1 MNYKKAKQAKE
12 LKDELKRLN
21 ATISDMKGM
30 IAKRN
35 EEIIELKNDMKRAAI
50 RSIEIENELKEL
62 NKRMFIMDTS
72 NAHNPTFVKGINDAY
87 NDEERSV
94 YLVRILTI
102 LYQRDSAEIES
113 KLGVRVIKMLDDV
126 LAYASDYLMNVAD
139 DVDLECILDF
149 CRIKY

>member
-12 LKDELKRLN
+12 LKNELKRLN

-35 EEIIELKNDMKRAAI
+35 EEIVELKNGIKRATI
-50 RSIEIENELKEL
+50 RSIKIEDELKEL
-62 NKRMFIMDTS
+62 SKRVTIMDTN
-72 NAHNPTFVKGINDAY
+72 NAHNGKLVDGINDIF
-87 NDEERSV
+87 NDEEGSKS
-94 YLVRILTI
+94 LVTI
-102 LYQRDSAEIES
+102 LSVLYIRDAAEVEE
-113 KLGVRVIKMLDDV
+113 KLNVKIVEVMEKP

-149 CRIKY
+149 CRYKC